1 MSSKWFLLFLQ
12 IAPCTVRVPKVINIR
27 TKQSFASIAIFI
39 TENTWTNW
47 KTLFMICSLRIKI
60 VPQNICQLLYITSKI
75 LEIYKR
81 CLCPTFNWNL
91 RPRIRARY
99 HSDILSSRSSTDEDC
114 RTALLFIPYRPRVI
128 HALPW
133 GERLLHFEWHCTLQ
147 TFLYVNMVSLTTKQ
161 FTIWRANIFYLPQA

>member
-1 MSSKWFLLFLQ
+1 M
-12 IAPCTVRVPKVINIR
+12 R
-27 TKQSFASIAIFI
+27 SFIYD
-39 TENTWTNW
+39 
-47 KTLFMICSLRIKI
+47 L
-60 VPQNICQLLYITSKI
+60 I
-75 LEIYKR
+75 LENQNRTREHLATSVHIPQRFLKCTSAVL
-81 CLCPTFNWNL
+81 CLTFPWNL

-133 GERLLHFEWHCTLQ
+133 GKRLLHYEWQYTLQ

-161 FTIWRANIFYLPQA
+161 FTIWRANIFSSPSGLVYILSWSLNR